1 MLKKITW
8 NDECKDGKIHGDGK
22 LVIYK
27 EGELID
33 EHENKS
39 KKTPATDY
47 IGELKQLAE
56 LRNLGIIIDEEFE
69 TKKKELLR
77 L

>member
-1 MLKKITW
+1 M
-8 NDECKDGKIHGDGK
+8 
-22 LVIYK
+22 IYK